1 MNYDRN
7 GVLVSTS
14 QARPAL
20 RKCTRVVTI
29 DSRDRDPTKFVRVSG
44 GPTTSDPSDYTVYLP
59 RVFSNVT
66 SIRIKNA
73 AIQGLA
79 FADTYI
85 LVGLE
90 GLNRMDES
98 APGADRSGFAD
109 STFAKLSWTS
119 FPPVLTAT
127 VSSATSATSAITYTT
142 AAAHGLYVGQIVSIA
157 GTLAPAGLNLS
168 GALVATIPSPTTF
181 TVTTT
186 ANPGNSTSGSSV
198 VTSQPTLYYND
209 RSADEQIT
217 RYNPPIGSLDRL
229 HVTIRRHTST
239 VPITLGSGENTFTF
253 EIEYI
258 DNVFDDVSAFETR
271 LRM

>member
-7 GVLVSTS
+7 GVLVTTS
-14 QARPAL
+14 QAKPAL

-29 DSRDRDPTKFVRVSG
+29 DSRDRDPTKFVRVPG
-44 GPTTSDPSDYTVYLP
+44 GPAVADPGDYTVYLP
-59 RVFSNVT
+59 RVFNNVT

-73 AIQGLA
+73 VIQGLS
-79 FADTYI
+79 FSETYV

-98 APGADRSGFAD
+98 APSADRSGFVD
-109 STFAKLSWTS
+109 SAFAKLSWTS

-127 VSSATSATSAITYTT
+127 VSSATSAASAITYTT
-142 AAAHGLYVGQIVSIA
+142 SAAHGLYVGQVISIA

-168 GALVATIPSPTTF
+168 GVLVATIPSPTTF
-181 TVTTT
+181 TVSTT
-186 ANPGNSTSGSSV
+186 ANPGNSSSGASV
-198 VTSQPTLYYND
+198 VTSQPTLYFND
-209 RSADEQIT
+209 SSSDEQIT

-258 DNVFDDVSAFETR
+258 DNVFEDVSAFETR
-271 LRM
+271 LRC

>member
-29 DSRDRDPTKFVRVSG
+29 DSRDRDTAKFIRVNG
-44 GPTTSDPSDYTVYLP
+44 GPTSSDPSDYTVYLP

-66 SIRIKNA
+66 SIRMKNA
-73 AIQGLA
+73 VIQGLS
-79 FADTYI
+79 FSDTYV

-98 APGADRSGFAD
+98 APGADRSGFVD
-109 STFAKLSWTS
+109 SVFAKLTWTA
-119 FPPVLTAT
+119 FPTVVTAAVAS
-127 VSSATSATSAITYTT
+127 VSASDGVVTYTT
-142 AAAHGLYVGQIVSIA
+142 SAAHGLYAGQIVTITGIA
-157 GTLAPAGLNLS
+157 TAAYNLA
-168 GALVATIPSPTTF
+168 GAVIASVPSPTTF
-181 TVTTT
+181 TVTST
-186 ANPGNSTSGSSV
+186 ATGSTGTGV
-198 VTSQPTLYYND
+198 VVSKPTLYFND
-209 RSADEQIT
+209 HVSDEQIT

-229 HVTIRRHTST
+229 HVTVRRHTST

-258 DNVFDDVSAFETR
+258 DNVFDESSAFETR
-271 LRM
+271 LRV